1 MRGLHQ
7 NSLRARIQVY
17 CMRLLQVSL
26 RTSLVYSL
34 ILVLISIPLSIL
46 SIRAILN
53 EEVDESLALHSDQFL
68 KHIKSFEYLD
78 DLEMDLEI
86 WDQLSY
92 DITID
97 RTDRTNA
104 QKEYRTVL
112 MYDSV
117 EQDFRPFRLLSSTVE
132 IKGKPYLLTTR
143 MSLVDNDELLIAL
156 GLVQA
161 GVVLLLAAGLLL
173 LNRSLTRKLWKPFYN
188 TLNQLKAYELDK
200 SESIHTDKTSITEFD
215 DFNKTVL
222 HLTDRNRKVF
232 TQQKEFIENASHEL
246 QTPLAIFQAKL
257 DILMQNPALME
268 AEATTILELE
278 QTANRMA
285 KLNKNLL
292 LLSRIDNDQFT
303 QTEDVDLAYLADSML
318 ANLRPMADVAMI
330 SIESST
336 STLMLKANPTL
347 IEVLLT
353 NLFHNAIRHT
363 PPGGKISIVF
373 LGRTL
378 KLSNTGSP
386 LTMDADKI
394 FERFRKESKNENSS
408 GLGLAIVKKICEMN
422 GYQLKYT
429 FSAGL
434 HTFMI
439 AF

>member
-1 MRGLHQ
+1 
-7 NSLRARIQVY
+7 
-17 CMRLLQVSL
+17 MRLLQVSL

-34 ILVLISIPLSIL
+34 ILVLISIPVSIF

-53 EEVDESLALHSDQFL
+53 EEVDKSLALHSDQFL
-68 KHIKSFEYLD
+68 RHIKSFEYLD

-92 DITID
+92 DITIAP
-97 RTDRTNA
+97 TDGTMA
-104 QKEYRTVL
+104 PKEYQTVS

-143 MSLVDNDELLIAL
+143 MSLVDNDELLTAL

-161 GVVLLLAAGLLL
+161 GVVLLLAGGLLV

-215 DFNKTVL
+215 DLNKTIL

-303 QTEDVDLAYLADSML
+303 HTEDVDLAHLANAML
-318 ANLRPMADVAMI
+318 ANLKPMADGAMI

-336 STLMLKANPTL
+336 STLILKANPTL
-347 IEVLLT
+347 TEILLT
-353 NLFHNAIRHT
+353 NLFHNALRHT
-363 PPGGKISIVF
+363 LPGGKISIVF
-373 LGRTL
+373 SGRTIT
-378 KLSNTGSP
+378 LSNTGNP
-386 LTMDADKI
+386 LIMDADKI
-394 FERFRKESKNENSS
+394 FERFSKESKNENSS
-408 GLGLAIVKKICEMN
+408 GLGLAIVKKICDTN

-429 FSAGL
+429 FNAGL
-434 HTFMI
+434 HTFI
-439 AF
+439 VAF

>member
-1 MRGLHQ
+1 
-7 NSLRARIQVY
+7 
-17 CMRLLQVSL
+17 MRLLQVSL
-26 RTSLVYSL
+26 RTSLIYSL
-34 ILVLISIPLSIL
+34 ILVLVSIPVSIL
-46 SIRAILN
+46 PIRAILN
-53 EEVDESLALHSDQFL
+53 EEVDKSLALHSDQFL
-68 KHIKSFEYLD
+68 RHIKRFEYLD

-97 RTDRTNA
+97 STASTIA
-104 QKEYRTVL
+104 SKEYQTVL
-112 MYDSV
+112 MFDSV
-117 EQDFRPFRLLSSTVE
+117 EQELRPFRLLSSTVE
-132 IKGKPYLLTTR
+132 IKGRSYLLTTR

-161 GVVLLLAAGLLL
+161 GVVLLLAGGLFV

-215 DFNKTVL
+215 DLNKTIV

-257 DILMQNPALME
+257 DMLMQNPALME

-303 QTEDVDLAYLADSML
+303 QMEDVDLAHL
-318 ANLRPMADVAMI
+318 ANLMLVNLKPMADVAMI

-336 STLMLKANPTL
+336 STLILKANPTL

-363 PPGGKISIVF
+363 PPGGKINIAFS
-373 LGRTL
+373 GRTIT
-378 KLSNTGSP
+378 LSNTGNP
-386 LTMDADKI
+386 LIMEADKI
-394 FERFRKESKNENSS
+394 FERFSKESKNENSS
-408 GLGLAIVKKICEMN
+408 GLGLAIVKKICDTN
-422 GYQLKYT
+422 GYQLKYA
-429 FSAGL
+429 FDAGV
-434 HTFMI
+434 HSFTVIF
-439 AF
+439 